1 MTAPVAMSRAQFL
14 ARAGRYDEAIAVL
27 QGAVRTGPYDEG
39 LHYALGE
46 TMTEHA
52 TPEAMIAFFSAEIGQ
67 DEKPQTSHYFW
78 AMGLARKGDFLGA
91 AAELERALS
100 IDPAHEMSQR
110 LWGTLLERQGRLEA
124 ALEHFVEAT
133 KIHPEYRDALW
144 DAARVAGKLGR
155 ASEEASFVERAR
167 TADPN
172 TPRCYLYWAS
182 YLHEHGHEEAAWA
195 EIQCMLAVR
204 PDDAEALRVREAVAA
219 SLRTRA
225 PRRKSAYREPALDMG
240 PQRHFHE
247 HVNYPRQDHRHQ
259 EVGEKQRP

>member
-1 MTAPVAMSRAQFL
+1 MLLVVVLIGLAVGIVRVESLRRREVEGRTGVERAVVLTPPVAMSRAQSL
-14 ARAGRYDEAIAVL
+14 AGAGRYDEAIAVL
-27 QGAVRTGPYDEG
+27 QGAVRTGPYDET

-52 TPEAMIAFFSAEIGQ
+52 TPEAMIAFFSSEIGQ

-78 AMGLARKGDFLGA
+78 AMGLARKGDFPGA
-91 AAELERALS
+91 TAELERALS

-110 LWGTLLERQGRLEA
+110 LWGVLLERQGRLEA
-124 ALEHFVEAT
+124 ALDHFVEAT

-155 ASEEASFVERAR
+155 ASEQASFEERAR

-172 TPRCYLYWAS
+172 TPRCYLNWAR
-182 YLHEHGHEEAAWA
+182 YLHEHGREEAAWA
-195 EIQCMLAVR
+195 EIVRMLAVR
-204 PDDAEALRVREAVAA
+204 PDDAEALRLRDAVAA

-225 PRRKSAYREPALDMG
+225 RAP
-240 PQRHFHE
+240 
-247 HVNYPRQDHRHQ
+247 
-259 EVGEKQRP
+259 